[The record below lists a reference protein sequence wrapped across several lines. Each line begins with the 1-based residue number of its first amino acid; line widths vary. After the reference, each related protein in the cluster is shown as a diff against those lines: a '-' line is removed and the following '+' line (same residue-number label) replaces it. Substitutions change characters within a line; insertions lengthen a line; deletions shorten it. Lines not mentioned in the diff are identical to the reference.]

1 MKIETTCIANFI
13 SQDLATVSPT
23 NLEVVK
29 ELVAALL
36 GYDSFSLLQA
46 SREASQHL
54 AGAAAILLDRSRFR
68 RKQVEMGSPQSVL
81 NNKRVL
87 KTYIARLENELP
99 DVVVANNVH
108 ELAESLGQKYASLV
122 IDCIRENP
130 DYLAVVGAAS
140 PKKLVNF
147 RLTFQPLGSFKSNKA
162 NWAMLTSGKC
172 VLEWRQGH
180 SGAEL
185 EVVSMLSFQR
195 MAPQVLAAT
204 AQIVCLKAQVAGDS
218 NEPGS
223 GKTL

>member
-1 MKIETTCIANFI
+1 MRPWSTT
-13 SQDLATVSPT
+13 
-23 NLEVVK
+23 LEGA
-29 ELVAALL
+29 AAL
-36 GYDSFSLLQA
+36 GG
-46 SREASQHL
+46 HL

-68 RKQVEMGSPQSVL
+68 RKQVEMGIPQSVL
-81 NNKRVL
+81 NNKKVL
-87 KTYIARLENELP
+87 KTYIARLANELP

-108 ELAESLGQKYASLV
+108 ELAESLGPKYARLV
-122 IDCIRENP
+122 IDGIRENP

-147 RLTFQPLGSFKSNKA
+147 RLTFQPLGSFRSNKA

-185 EVVSMLSFQR
+185 EVVSMVSFQR

-204 AQIVCLKAQVAGDS
+204 VQIACLKAQVAGDS
-218 NEPGS
+218 NEPDS